1 VDEVKGPSCRIVTGY
16 GRFAPMTATE
26 RQRRYRADLRAKRD
40 PKFYLLEANQLL
52 DRISKAP
59 PDAAR
64 EILHLIALEAEKRK
78 RRLDRLAGA

>member
-1 VDEVKGPSCRIVTGY
+1 LLAYHGNVTVGHY
-16 GRFAPMTATE
+16 RTE
-26 RQRRYRADLRAKRD
+26 RNQRYRAELRAKRD

-59 PDAAR
+59 PAAAK

-78 RRLDRLAGA
+78 RRLDRLAAR